1 MRSRGRLLLILLLLS
16 GIGLFTVGRERINAW
31 IAGPADQGAV
41 DFSTLQRR
49 TRPTDSLA
57 CSPDLCRIRVD
68 LALPAYAEPPAAL
81 MQRLDRLV
89 LADTVHLVRV
99 DDGSRPDYRRYVARS
114 AAFRFADTI
123 DAEARVTAAGTGLA
137 IYGRSQIG
145 IGDWGVNRARQ
156 QGWAAGLLPFAVSES
171 APPTS

>member
-1 MRSRGRLLLILLLLS
+1 MRGRLLLILIPLLS
-16 GIGLFTVGRERINAW
+16 GIGLVIAGPERINAW

-41 DFSTLQRR
+41 DFATLQRR
-49 TRPTDSLA
+49 QRPTDSLA
-57 CSPDLCRIRVD
+57 CSPNLCQIRVD

-99 DDGSRPDYRRYVARS
+99 DDGSRPAYRRYVARS
-114 AAFRFADTI
+114 ATFRFADTI
-123 DAEARVTAAGTGLA
+123 DAEARSMVGGTGLA

-156 QGWAAGLLPFAVSES
+156 QGWAVGLRPFAVSES
-171 APPTS
+171 VLPTS